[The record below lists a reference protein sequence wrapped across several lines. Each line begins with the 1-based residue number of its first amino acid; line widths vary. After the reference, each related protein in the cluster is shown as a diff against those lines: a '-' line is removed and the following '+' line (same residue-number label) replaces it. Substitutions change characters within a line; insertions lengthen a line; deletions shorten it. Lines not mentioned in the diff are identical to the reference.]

1 LGEVTW
7 VGKTCCNASLSPSHF
22 TETASHPYI
31 GFTEGTFMRFTLAFS
46 HNSEGLF
53 RVTASANSNAHKG
66 TGFVVAIYKD
76 KAFFCRLVQA
86 AGLQLEETQRLT
98 AAVELTEFNRSTP
111 ACCEDVDLDDE
122 QLKFFALPTHGRFS
136 LGHPL

>member
-1 LGEVTW
+1 VTW
-7 VGKTCCNASLSPSHF
+7 VGKTCCNASLSLSPF

-31 GFTEGTFMRFTLAFS
+31 KLTEGTIMRFTLAFS
-46 HNSEGLF
+46 HNSEGFF
-53 RVTASANSNAHKG
+53 RVTAAANPNAHKG

-76 KAFFCRLVQA
+76 EASFCRLVHA
-86 AGLQLEETQRLT
+86 AGLQLEESQRLT

-122 QLKFFALPTHGRFS
+122 QLQILRLANARTLFA
-136 LGHPL
+136 